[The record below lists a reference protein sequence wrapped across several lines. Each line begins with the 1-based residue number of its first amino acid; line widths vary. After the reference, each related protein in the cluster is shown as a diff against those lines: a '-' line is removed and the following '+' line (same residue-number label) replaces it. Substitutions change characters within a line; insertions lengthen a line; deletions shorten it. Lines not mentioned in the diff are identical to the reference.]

1 MPAAFNIVEHYR
13 LGARTTFVNK
23 PLAVNSFTNVA
34 YGAAGRMTSVGFC
47 GSQRTS
53 LRLYTLEFR

>member
-53 LRLYTLEFR
+53 LRL